1 MKSLVKFFASV
12 RLAITLLI
20 IIIIASILGTLI
32 PQQRSPEEYLARYGQ
47 LGNLFTRLQ
56 LTKLYH
62 SSWYI
67 TLLFLFALNII
78 VCTLNRFSPK
88 IQKAFRPN
96 LESEAKNILALKLK
110 ENFKKNSSLS
120 LTKEEMKKE
129 LASHHY
135 RFKEEKRGNKIL
147 ILARKRILGIFGADA
162 VHLGLLIILCGGII
176 SGIAGFRHNLVFSE
190 GEEVSIPHA
199 EFKLRLDKFE
209 TEYYP
214 DRSVKDWKST
224 LTVIENNKPLLT
236 KSIEVNH
243 PLSHRGLVFYQ
254 SSYGWNWENPKFE
267 IWVKKK
273 SDASFL
279 KKLELRI
286 GEKVGIGDGETQISL
301 LHFVPDFIINEKKE
315 ITTRSSE
322 PNNPAVFIDGWEKN
336 EKIFSGWIFA
346 KFPDFARIHS
356 SKETDLSF
364 ELKSFQE
371 SQYSVIQ
378 VARDPGA
385 SLIWLGSAL
394 LMVGFFLVFYWPT
407 REIRVILEE
416 SQGKTEVCAGGIS
429 SKSREAFQSEFEK
442 ILTSLRRG
450 K

>member
-162 VHLGLLIILCGGII
+162 VHLGLLIILCGGIA
-176 SGIAGFRHNLVFSE
+176 SGLAGFRTDLVFLE
-190 GEEVSIPHA
+190 GETFSLPQA

-224 LTVIENNKPLLT
+224 LTVIEDNKSLLT
-236 KSIEVNH
+236 RSIEVNH
-243 PLSHRGLVFYQ
+243 PLSYKGLVFYQ
-254 SSYGWNWENPKFE
+254 SSYGWNWENAKLE

-273 SDASFL
+273 NDPSFL
-279 KKLELRI
+279 KKFELQL
-286 GEKVGIGDGETQISL
+286 GERVSLGDGETQISL
-301 LHFVPDFIINEKKE
+301 LNFVPDFVINEKNE
-315 ITTRSSE
+315 IQTRSSE
-322 PNNPAVFIDGWEKN
+322 PNNPAVFIEGWEKN

-346 KFPDFARIHS
+346 KFPDFDRLHS
-356 SKETDLSF
+356 AKEMDLSF
-364 ELKSFQE
+364 ELKSFHAG
-371 SQYSVIQ
+371 QYSVIQ
-378 VARDPGA
+378 VAHDPGA
-385 SLIWLGSAL
+385 NLIWLGSAF
-394 LMVGFFLVFYWPT
+394 LMVGLFLAFYWPT
-407 REIRVILEE
+407 REIRFFLEE
-416 SQGKTEVCAGGIS
+416 SQGQTEIYMGGIS

-442 ILTSLRRG
+442 ILASIRRG